1 MNASAAPLTTPALS
15 PTTVA
20 MVTLGCARNEVD
32 SEELAGRLEAGGFRL
47 VEDPADAETVVV
59 NTCGFVEAA
68 KKDSVETLLAAADL
82 KGTDGAQSTTKAVVA
97 VGCLAERYGAELATS
112 LPEADAVLG
121 FDDYPDIAARLRS
134 GGYFVKPV
142 VNVEVTQ
149 FVSSSVTVFG
159 EVGTPG
165 IYPLDLQLTVGM
177 TLARAGGTRGTSADF
192 AILKR
197 DGDPVEHR
205 ILLSDLSGEWS
216 AATLLEA
223 KDTLFV
229 PVAPVV
235 YIYGQVNSPGSFALK
250 TGMTVRQALAR
261 AGGPTLAGS
270 TRNVTIFRDGEKLK
284 KVDLDGELKAED
296 SVFIN
301 EKWL

>member
-1 MNASAAPLTTPALS
+1 MMKIRMAHSLVLPLLMAAAAAGAQVPTARPTPAPAGAVPSDGYRLA
-15 PTTVA
+15 PNDEVE
-20 MVTLGCARNEVD
+20 VTIFGQGPGQVVKTRVKNDGTITLPFLGAVQVRNQTAR
-32 SEELAGRLEAGGFRL
+32 ELAA
-47 VEDPADAETVVV
+47 
-59 NTCGFVEAA
+59 
-68 KKDSVETLLAAADL
+68 
-82 KGTDGAQSTTKAVVA
+82 
-97 VGCLAERYGAELATS
+97 
-112 LPEADAVLG
+112 
-121 FDDYPDIAARLRS
+121 DIAARLRS

-177 TLARAGGTRGTSADF
+177 TLARAGGTRGTSADY

-197 DGDPVEHR
+197 VGDPVEHR

-235 YIYGQVNSPGSFALK
+235 YIYGQVNSPGSFPLK